1 MLDNAQ
7 LASLPAE
14 IRDAIA
20 EESLYIT
27 AEISHRST
35 YVIMTYASMSTTL
48 DPDDVVAFEIHE
60 QSSVMHPETRVFT
73 TTYASSKIHESYAYD
88 ALSQALQ
95 AVAAHHRETYAVP
108 AEHDPSLLDRH

>member
-1 MLDNAQ
+1 MIDNAQ

-14 IRDAIA
+14 IRDEID
-20 EESLYIT
+20 EESLIIT
-27 AEISHRST
+27 AEITHRST

-48 DPDDVVAFEIHE
+48 DPDAVVAFEIHE
-60 QSSVMHPETRVFT
+60 QSCEMHPETRVFT

-88 ALSQALQ
+88 ALSLALE

-108 AEHDPSLLDRH
+108 AEHDPAQLDH